1 MDAKNQKLKAVLDE
15 VQERVRGPLEHA
27 QAERS
32 ASTIKTYKLIY
43 ARTAEKEDPL
53 VDIPGRSWKVFRAAL
68 KYQHAMM
75 IRNIYATLVRIYD
88 QGYAGK
94 EGENV
99 EAKLTRLVEML
110 AASLDMYD
118 QVDKA
123 EKPAGL
129 AEKQTMKHRLPSG
142 EHDWRADAFRLAS
155 APSRMAVALLWASGV
170 RPAEL
175 QRGVSIR
182 KVGRS
187 VFVRIEGAKCSELT
201 GAGQPYRILEIDA
214 TMPAGKAVVSC
225 MTDDEMDYSRNR
237 KTLDKDLEILGWKMG
252 WDQRL
257 NAYTFRHAGSS
268 DLKADGDKE
277 RTALSLGH
285 KAVKSQSA
293 YGSSQQGQSK
303 RSPIISVEAARPLT
317 WTSGD
322 GPRPRA

>member
-1 MDAKNQKLKAVLDE
+1 M
-15 VQERVRGPLEHA
+15 
-27 QAERS
+27 
-32 ASTIKTYKLIY
+32 TY
-43 ARTAEKEDPL
+43 
-53 VDIPGRSWKVFRAAL
+53 S
-68 KYQHAMM
+68 
-75 IRNIYATLVRIYD
+75 TLVHIYE

-99 EAKLTRLVEML
+99 EGKVTRLVEMI
-110 AASLDMYD
+110 ATSIDMYD

-123 EKPAGL
+123 AKPTNL
-129 AEKQTMKHRLPSG
+129 AEKQTMKHRLPTG

-155 APSRMAVALLWASGV
+155 PASKMAVALLWASGV

-175 QRGVSIR
+175 HRGVSIR

-187 VFVRIEGAKCSELT
+187 IFVRIEGAKVSDLT
-201 GAGQPYRILEIDA
+201 GGGQPYRILEIDA

-225 MTDDEMDYSRNR
+225 MTSDEMKVSRNR

-252 WDQRL
+252 WDVRL

-285 KAVKSQSA
+285 KAVKSQST
-293 YGSSQQGQSK
+293 YGSSQQGQSR

-322 GPRPRA
+322 GPRPQA